1 MAGDWRD
8 YLSLDD
14 AALFDQCEFDRFR
27 ASGPG
32 GQNRNK
38 VASAVRLRHRPT
50 GLTGEAVEERSQH
63 LNRARAL
70 RRLRLAI
77 AYALR
82 APVDR
87 QAGAPEVAFGLPS
100 ARNAAYPPAVARLF
114 DVLEACGWR
123 LAEAAPLLGI
133 TTARLGR
140 ALAREEALFRAVSER
155 RQALGLPALNL
166 DR

>member
-1 MAGDWRD
+1 MADWRD
-8 YLSLDD
+8 YLGLSD
-14 AALFDQCEFDRFR
+14 AELFEQCEFDRFR

-32 GQNRNK
+32 GQKKNK
-38 VASAVRLRHRPT
+38 TASAVRLRHRPT

-70 RRLRLAI
+70 RRLRMEI
-77 AYALR
+77 AYGLR
-82 APVDR
+82 APVDVE
-87 QAGAPEVAFGLPS
+87 AGPPEVSFGLPS
-100 ARNAAYPPAVARLF
+100 ARNPAYPPAVAHLF

-123 LAEAAPLLGI
+123 LAEAAPHLGI

-155 RQALGLPALNL
+155 RQGLGLPALNAE
-166 DR
+166 R